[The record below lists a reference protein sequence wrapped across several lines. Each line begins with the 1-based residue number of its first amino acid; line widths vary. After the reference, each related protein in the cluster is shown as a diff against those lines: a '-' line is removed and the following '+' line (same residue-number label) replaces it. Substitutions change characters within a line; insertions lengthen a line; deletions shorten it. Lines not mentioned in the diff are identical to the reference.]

1 MNNNSPTRS
10 VLLITP
16 RFYPFIG
23 GQESQAELLA
33 RSMNESGIQVCVLTE
48 SSGLDFEPVD
58 YGFCVSYLTK
68 PKRIGFER
76 TFFFIRSMNYLLR
89 NRKKFDLILV
99 RTFCIHSLAVGLLK
113 RFGVIKAKSLIMTDS
128 KTEVLEIHRF
138 RFKKVFIWMFLGNDF
153 INAISDEVNA
163 QLDSIHICPERIK
176 KIPNMIAV
184 ECGLSDVEVAGNVK
198 RFIFVGNLT
207 HDKGIYDLARAFAAI
222 AKSHQDVE
230 LHIAGSG
237 TDRTKLEEF
246 FNDKM
251 LEQQITFHGT
261 LRQVELDALF
271 NLGGCVVNPSHHE
284 GFGLVPFE
292 ASLYPLHVIATNVG
306 AVKKFLINRCIII
319 EPGNVAALTFEM
331 KNLIE
336 SDRISHYTNEYWIK
350 SVSPKNV
357 VAQIM
362 EIS

>member
-1 MNNNSPTRS
+1 MNSNSCTRS

-33 RSMNESGIQVCVLTE
+33 RSMHDSGIQVSVLTE

-58 YGFCVSYLTK
+58 YGFSVAYLAK
-68 PKRIGFER
+68 PKGMGFER
-76 TFFFIRSMNYLLR
+76 LTFFIHSMNYLLR

-99 RTFCIHSLAVGLLK
+99 RTFSIHSLAVGLLK

-138 RFKKVFIWMFLGNDF
+138 RFKKVFIWIFLGNDYV
-153 INAISDEVNA
+153 NAISDEVNA
-163 QLDSIHICPERIK
+163 QLDSMHIRPERIK
-176 KIPNMIAV
+176 NIPNMIAV
-184 ECGLSDVEVAGNVK
+184 ESGSCDVEVEGNVK
-198 RFIFVGNLT
+198 RFIFVGNLI
-207 HDKGIYDLARAFAAI
+207 HDKGIFDLARAFAAI
-222 AKSHQDVE
+222 AKSHPDVE
-230 LHIAGSG
+230 LHVAGSG
-237 TDRTKLEEF
+237 TDGTKLEEF
-246 FNDKM
+246 FIDKTS
-251 LEQQITFHGT
+251 QKQVTFHGA
-261 LRQVELDALF
+261 LRRAELDALF
-271 NLGGCVVNPSHHE
+271 NLGGCVVYPSHHE

-306 AVKKFLINRCIII
+306 AIKKFLMNRCVII
-319 EPGNVAALTFEM
+319 EPGDVAALTFEM

-336 SDRISHYTNEYWIK
+336 SDHIFHYTNKYWIK
-350 SVSPKNV
+350 SVNPENV
-357 VAQIM
+357 VAQIL